1 MKLKIILILLPIF
14 LFGQKKIDNLI
25 EINFIKSHVK
35 YVDSI
40 SSFTPEEIQSIY
52 EIPGHAKINGEPT
65 TSSKINTRIL
75 KYSNEI
81 LRINYNQTD
90 SKEFWIYYYYN
101 TKPIYV
107 ELFILR
113 GKKNLFNKKRFYFQN
128 QNITPLTNLKSYD
141 DIREEVKV
149 FIKANELLKS
159 ING

>member
-14 LFGQKKIDNLI
+14 FFGQTKNDEVI

-40 SSFTPEEIQSIY
+40 SSFTPEVNQIIY
-52 EIPGHAKINGEPT
+52 EIPEQAKINGEPT
-65 TSSKINTRIL
+65 TSSKINTKVL

-81 LRINYNQTD
+81 LRINYNQTG
-90 SKEFWIYYYYN
+90 SKEFWRYYYYN

-113 GKKNLFNKKRFYFQN
+113 GKKDLFIKKRFYFHN
-128 QNITPLTNLKSYD
+128 QNITPQTDLKKD
-141 DIREEVKV
+141 ENIREEVKV